1 MKVLELKCKSFRN
14 IDEAVIKPCDETN
27 VICGENAQGKT
38 NLLEAI
44 WLFTGAKSFRMSKD
58 VDFLKFGSQKAV
70 INLKFL
76 SEGVENEAEITIT
89 DKRRVVLNQNKLSSP
104 SLIAGKFNA
113 VIFSPTDLKLV
124 SDGPAVRRRFLDTAI
139 GQIFPNYINL
149 LKDYT
154 RAVAQRNK
162 VIKDFKYDSTLSI
175 MLDVF
180 EGEIANLGE
189 KITKYRQKYIE
200 MLNEFLPTIHSG
212 ISAGKETLE
221 TKYIYSFSG
230 DFLSELKNSRQ
241 EDMYT
246 GVTSIGPHRDDI
258 DFKINGISA
267 RKFGSQGQKRSVALA
282 VKLAEAEVI
291 NKNVGEW
298 PVILLD
304 EATSALDEDTERR
317 LLENLTR
324 IEDVTLIIV
333 SHKKAA
339 ANICN
344 RAIKPGYIIKYKS
357 ANKCWKEYKQT
368 HSQRN
373 AKYKRNC
380 GN

>member
-1 MKVLELKCKSFRN
+1 MKILSLSLKNFRN
-14 IDEAVIKPCDETN
+14 LNEIEISPCGETN

-38 NLLEAI
+38 NIIEGI
-44 WLFTGAKSFRMSKD
+44 WLFTGAKSFRTNKD
-58 VDFLKFGSQKAV
+58 SDFLRFGSQKAV

-89 DKRRVVLNQNKLSSP
+89 DKRRVVLNQNKLNSP

-180 EGEIANLGE
+180 ECEIANLGE
-189 KITKYRQKYIE
+189 KITNYRKKYIE
-200 MLNEFLPTIHSG
+200 MLNEFLPTIHNG

-241 EDMYT
+241 DDMYT

-304 EATSALDEDTERR
+304 DVMSEL
-317 LLENLTR
+317 
-324 IEDVTLIIV
+324 DVTRQNYILNHIKGMQSFITCCDDQNV
-333 SHKKAA
+333 KGLQKGKKFVI
-339 ANICN
+339 NNGCVL
-344 RAIKPGYIIKYKS
+344 
-357 ANKCWKEYKQT
+357 
-368 HSQRN
+368 
-373 AKYKRNC
+373 
-380 GN
+380 

>member
-1 MKVLELKCKSFRN
+1 MKILSLSLKNFRN
-14 IDEAVIKPCDETN
+14 LNEIEISPCGETN

-38 NLLEAI
+38 NIIEGI
-44 WLFTGAKSFRMSKD
+44 WLFTGAKSFRTNKD
-58 VDFLKFGSQKAV
+58 SDFLRFGSQKAV

-104 SLIAGKFNA
+104 SLMAGKFNA

-189 KITKYRQKYIE
+189 KITKYRKKYIE
-200 MLNEFLPTIHSG
+200 MLNEFLPIIHSG

-221 TKYIYSFSG
+221 TKYLYSFSG

-304 EATSALDEDTERR
+304 DVMSEL
-317 LLENLTR
+317 
-324 IEDVTLIIV
+324 DVTRQNYILNHIKGMQSFITCCDDQNV
-333 SHKKAA
+333 KGLQMGKKFVI
-339 ANICN
+339 NNGCVL
-344 RAIKPGYIIKYKS
+344 
-357 ANKCWKEYKQT
+357 
-368 HSQRN
+368 
-373 AKYKRNC
+373 
-380 GN
+380 

>member
-1 MKVLELKCKSFRN
+1 MKILSLSLKNFRN
-14 IDEAVIKPCDETN
+14 LNEIEISPCGETN

-38 NLLEAI
+38 NIIEGI
-44 WLFTGAKSFRMSKD
+44 WLFTGAKSFRTNKD
-58 VDFLKFGSQKAV
+58 SDFLRFGSQKAV

-104 SLIAGKFNA
+104 SLMAGKFNA

-189 KITKYRQKYIE
+189 KITNYRKKYIE
-200 MLNEFLPTIHSG
+200 MLNEFLPIIHNG

-221 TKYIYSFSG
+221 TKYLYSFSG
-230 DFLSELKNSRQ
+230 DFLSELKNKRL

-304 EATSALDEDTERR
+304 DVMSEL
-317 LLENLTR
+317 
-324 IEDVTLIIV
+324 DVTRQNYILNHIKGMQSFITCCDDQNV
-333 SHKKAA
+333 KGLQMGKKFVI
-339 ANICN
+339 NNGCVL
-344 RAIKPGYIIKYKS
+344 
-357 ANKCWKEYKQT
+357 
-368 HSQRN
+368 
-373 AKYKRNC
+373 
-380 GN
+380 